1 MRKLE
6 TMGDLTNNCKMGDKL
21 KIDSRIL
28 AGLST
33 LLVVAIAI
41 SSVGAVDLVS
51 NGIGSANFAIDIPSG
66 SDFAEEA
73 TTNLNVG
80 DVAMNMEVFAN
91 HGDNANDVNA
101 IMYLKDDSK
110 DQSIISDVIND
121 LKKDAPIVEENDKY
135 FIVETKDANNW
146 DFFDFGFGND
156 IDTLWNFATGIFSDD
171 SNVNVTTED
180 ADVQVSENEGIHIVG
195 DDNTSVALSTKG
207 FEVAD
212 PNGDDV
218 SISTDGIKVTGN
230 DGSAEA
236 SADGNVSID
245 GDMMSH
251 VNNAD
256 YAICIENPDNNQVI
270 VIAGNNLEVLKSI
283 AETASF
289 TN

>member
-1 MRKLE
+1 M
-6 TMGDLTNNCKMGDKL
+6 
-21 KIDSRIL
+21 KIDSKIL
-28 AGLST
+28 AILSA
-33 LLVVAIAI
+33 LLIVGIAI

-51 NGIGSANFAIDIPSG
+51 NGINSANFAIDVPSG

-91 HGDNANDVNA
+91 HGDNANDLSTIV
-101 IMYLKDDSK
+101 YLKDDSK
-110 DQSIISDVIND
+110 DNSIISDMIND
-121 LKKDAPIVEENDKY
+121 LKKEAPIVEENDKY
-135 FIVETKDANNW
+135 FVLETKDANNNW
-146 DFFDFGFGND
+146 DFFNFDFGSD
-156 IDTLWNFATGIFSDD
+156 IDSIWSFASGIFSDD
-171 SNVNVTTED
+171 SNVNVTTES
-180 ADVQVSENEGIHIVG
+180 ADVQVSQDEGIHIVG
-195 DDNTSVALSTKG
+195 DDNTSVSLSTKG

-212 PNGDDV
+212 PKGGDVSISTDGDV

>member
-1 MRKLE
+1 
-6 TMGDLTNNCKMGDKL
+6 
-21 KIDSRIL
+21 
-28 AGLST
+28 
-33 LLVVAIAI
+33 
-41 SSVGAVDLVS
+41 
-51 NGIGSANFAIDIPSG
+51 
-66 SDFAEEA
+66 
-73 TTNLNVG
+73 
-80 DVAMNMEVFAN
+80 MN
-91 HGDNANDVNA
+91 
-101 IMYLKDDSK
+101 
-110 DQSIISDVIND
+110 ISDVIND
-121 LKKDAPIVEENDKY
+121 LKKDGPIVEENEKY

-146 DFFDFGFGND
+146 DFLNFNIGND
-156 IDTLWNFATGIFSDD
+156 IDSLWNFATGIFSDD
-171 SNVNVTTED
+171 SNVNVTTES

>member
-171 SNVNVTTED
+171 SNVNVTTES

-270 VIAGNNLEVLKSI
+270 VIAGNDLELLKSI

>member
-1 MRKLE
+1 
-6 TMGDLTNNCKMGDKL
+6 MGDKV

-28 AGLST
+28 SALSA

-41 SSVGAVDLVS
+41 SSVGAADLTS
-51 NGIGSANFAIDIPSG
+51 NGIESANFAIDIPSG
-66 SDFAEEA
+66 SDFAEET
-73 TTNLNVG
+73 TTNLNIG
-80 DVAMNMEVFAN
+80 DFAISMEIFAN
-91 HGDNANDVNA
+91 NGENANDVSTVV
-101 IMYLKDDSK
+101 YLK
-110 DQSIISDVIND
+110 DVIND
-121 LKKDAPIVEENDKY
+121 LKKDGPIVEENEKY

-146 DFFDFGFGND
+146 DFLNFNIGND
-156 IDTLWNFATGIFSDD
+156 IDSLWNFATGIFSDD
-171 SNVNVTTED
+171 SNVNVTTES

-270 VIAGNNLEVLKSI
+270 VIAGNDLELLKSI

>member
-28 AGLST
+28 AGLSA

-171 SNVNVTTED
+171 SNVNVTT
-180 ADVQVSENEGIHIVG
+180 
-195 DDNTSVALSTKG
+195 G
-207 FEVAD
+207 FHF
-212 PNGDDV
+212 N
-218 SISTDGIKVTGN
+218 
-230 DGSAEA
+230 
-236 SADGNVSID
+236 
-245 GDMMSH
+245 
-251 VNNAD
+251 
-256 YAICIENPDNNQVI
+256 
-270 VIAGNNLEVLKSI
+270 
-283 AETASF
+283 
-289 TN
+289 

>member
-1 MRKLE
+1 
-6 TMGDLTNNCKMGDKL
+6 MGDKL
-21 KIDSRIL
+21 KIDSKIL
-28 AGLST
+28 TVLAALF
-33 LLVVAIAI
+33 VIAIAI

-171 SNVNVTTED
+171 SNVNVTTES

>member
-1 MRKLE
+1 
-6 TMGDLTNNCKMGDKL
+6 MGDLTNNCKMGDKL

-28 AGLST
+28 AGLSA

-171 SNVNVTTED
+171 SNVNVTTES

>member
-28 AGLST
+28 AGLSA

>member
-135 FIVETKDANNW
+135 FIVEDANNW

-171 SNVNVTTED
+171 SNVNVTTES

>member
-28 AGLST
+28 AGLSA

-121 LKKDAPIVEENDKY
+121 LKKDAQMQIIGISLILALEM
-135 FIVETKDANNW
+135 
-146 DFFDFGFGND
+146 
-156 IDTLWNFATGIFSDD
+156 TLTPYG
-171 SNVNVTTED
+171 T
-180 ADVQVSENEGIHIVG
+180 
-195 DDNTSVALSTKG
+195 LR
-207 FEVAD
+207 
-212 PNGDDV
+212 
-218 SISTDGIKVTGN
+218 
-230 DGSAEA
+230 
-236 SADGNVSID
+236 
-245 GDMMSH
+245 
-251 VNNAD
+251 
-256 YAICIENPDNNQVI
+256 
-270 VIAGNNLEVLKSI
+270 LE
-283 AETASF
+283 SF
-289 TN
+289 QMIPM

>member
-1 MRKLE
+1 
-6 TMGDLTNNCKMGDKL
+6 MGDKV

-28 AGLST
+28 SALSA

-41 SSVGAVDLVS
+41 SSVGAADLTS
-51 NGIGSANFAIDIPSG
+51 NGIESANFAIDIPSG
-66 SDFAEEA
+66 SDFAEET
-73 TTNLNVG
+73 TTNLNIG
-80 DVAMNMEVFAN
+80 DFAISMEIFAN
-91 HGDNANDVNA
+91 NGENANDVSTVV
-101 IMYLKDDSK
+101 YLKDSSK
-110 DQSIISDVIND
+110 DQSVISDVIND
-121 LKKDAPIVEENDKY
+121 LKKDGPIVEENEKY

-146 DFFDFGFGND
+146 DFLNFNIGND
-156 IDTLWNFATGIFSDD
+156 IDSLWNFATGIFSDD
-171 SNVNVTTED
+171 SNVNVTTE
-180 ADVQVSENEGIHIVG
+180 
-195 DDNTSVALSTKG
+195 
-207 FEVAD
+207 
-212 PNGDDV
+212 DDV

-270 VIAGNNLEVLKSI
+270 VIAGNDLELLKSI

>member
-1 MRKLE
+1 MRKLV

-28 AGLST
+28 AGLSA

-51 NGIGSANFAIDIPSG
+51 NGIDSANFAIDIPSG

-73 TTNLNVG
+73 TTNLNIG
-80 DVAMNMEVFAN
+80 DFSISMEIFAN
-91 HGDNANDVNA
+91 NGENANDVSTVV
-101 IMYLKDDSK
+101 YLKDSSK
-110 DQSIISDVIND
+110 DQSVISDVIND

-146 DFFDFGFGND
+146 NFFDFDFGND
-156 IDTLWNFATGIFSDD
+156 IGTIWNFATGIFSDN
-171 SNVNVTTED
+171 SNVNVTTES

-212 PNGDDV
+212 PNGDEV

>member
-1 MRKLE
+1 
-6 TMGDLTNNCKMGDKL
+6 MGDLTNNCKMGDKL

-28 AGLST
+28 AGLSA

>member
-1 MRKLE
+1 
-6 TMGDLTNNCKMGDKL
+6 MGDLTNNCKMGDKL
-21 KIDSRIL
+21 KIDSKIL
-28 AGLST
+28 TVLSA
-33 LLVVAIAI
+33 LFVIAIAV

-51 NGIGSANFAIDIPSG
+51 NGIDSANFAIDIPSG

-80 DVAMNMEVFAN
+80 DMAMNMEVFAN
-91 HGDNANDVNA
+91 HGGNANNLSTIV
-101 IMYLKDDSK
+101 YLKDGSK

-121 LKKDAPIVEENDKY
+121 LKKDALILEENDKY
-135 FIVETKDANNW
+135 FIVETKDANNNW
-146 DFFDFGFGND
+146 DFFNFDIGND
-156 IDTLWNFATGIFSDD
+156 LDGIWNFASGIFSDD
-171 SNVNVTTED
+171 SNVNVSTQD
-180 ADVQVSENEGIHIVG
+180 ADVQVSKDEGIHIVG